1 MNDIID
7 HILMAPINHENTAE
21 NVLKNAYYAHAHKE
35 IPLLI
40 SNLVTGFWAKA
51 DAKRADVSVSQ

>member
-7 HILMAPINHENTAE
+7 HILIAPINHKNTAE
-21 NVLKNAYYAHAHKE
+21 NVLKNAFYAHAHKE

-40 SNLVTGFWAKA
+40 HIKLSNGFLG
-51 DAKRADVSVSQ
+51 